1 MLVIMNSATKYYNRK
16 NAKKKTGQ
24 VPGVLRFLLGL
35 GPGLELSVVL
45 GSQPPHV
52 DDLLDIGIEEV
63 G

>member
-1 MLVIMNSATKYYNRK
+1 MNSAAKYYNRK

-35 GPGLELSVVL
+35 GPGLELSAVL

-52 DDLLDIGIEEV
+52 DEIVDIVIEEV